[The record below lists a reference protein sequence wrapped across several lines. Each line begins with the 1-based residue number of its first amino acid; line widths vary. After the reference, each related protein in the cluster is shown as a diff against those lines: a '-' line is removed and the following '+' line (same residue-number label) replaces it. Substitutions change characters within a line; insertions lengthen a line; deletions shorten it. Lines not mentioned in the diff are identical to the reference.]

1 MMMRVFVVVMMF
13 LGVGLMS
20 VEAQTSCA
28 GTSLFYEKKR
38 EGKTNVMEAKEKKKF
53 ERERERERERKQRE
67 RILCVCVLSTCAS
80 DSIVCS
86 LCCVFGGHARVYRSD
101 LREWDIERCY
111 RRRQR

>member
-38 EGKTNVMEAKEKKKF
+38 EGKTNVMEAKEKKKL
-53 ERERERERERKQRE
+53 EREREREREETERKNTV
-67 RILCVCVLSTCAS
+67 CVCAL
-80 DSIVCS
+80 DVC
-86 LCCVFGGHARVYRSD
+86 V
-101 LREWDIERCY
+101 
-111 RRRQR
+111 